1 MKMSKVKNFVFVLK
15 YPRVVQARSLKQA
28 KELLDEE
35 YLVSDFGLNRL
46 ELRDMKLSKI
56 TRASKKDIKNF
67 IENFEEYD
75 EGVVEEDWKNII
87 SHLA

>member
-1 MKMSKVKNFVFVLK
+1 MSKVKNFVFVLK

-46 ELRDMKLSKI
+46 ELRDMKLSKV
-56 TRASKKDIKNF
+56 TEASKKDIKNF

-75 EGVVEEDWKNII
+75 EGVVEDEV
-87 SHLA
+87 